1 MLTTAGTVTA
11 DVPSVRQW
19 AQTVVM
25 REILDRQ
32 RHVDIGFLAASTPR
46 REQLIARAA
55 GLLWEWRT
63 DLRFTVNASNTS
75 NLPVIDASCSSLADT
90 RILLNVHGGNET
102 GFDWARAVEAMAN
115 GCVLASETSVGY
127 APLVPGVH
135 FLMAPYE
142 SLVERAVALA
152 FDEPRRAAM
161 AEAAYALAATGMP
174 TTQPAQVT
182 VERARTAP
190 RRRRKVSPATD
201 SQGLPRMLSE
211 LKAAY
216 LAQVEMTRSIEATI
230 SLVEHGDP
238 HHTDVV
244 SSSAWPSFDPE
255 VSVVI
260 ALYNEER
267 HLADTVHSVIAAS
280 GESGPRT
287 ELLIV
292 DDHSTDDSRHLA
304 ERLLEAIDWYPA
316 TLMARAANGGPAVAR
331 NVGFNAA
338 RASHVLVLDA
348 GSTLYPTG
356 LRRLLDGLLD
366 APSDVVA
373 TYGIVEQFDTTGP
386 LGLSSHL
393 PWSAELLV
401 QGAFVD
407 AAALFRRQAWTDIGG
422 YRTPADGVEDGWEEY
437 DLWLAVAER
446 DLRAEHVGSVVAR
459 HRRRPAAMLEIS
471 DVDVASTFLILRE
484 RHPRLPWPS

>member
-1 MLTTAGTVTA
+1 MLTTAGTVTP
-11 DVPSVRQW
+11 DVPSVGQR
-19 AQTVVM
+19 AHNVVM

-32 RHVDIGFLAASTPR
+32 RHVDIGFMAASTPR

-63 DLRFTVNASNTS
+63 DLRFTT
-75 NLPVIDASCSSLADT
+75 PDAPILDAGCSSLADT
-90 RILLNVHGGNET
+90 RILLNVHGGDEP
-102 GFDWARAVEAMAN
+102 GFEWARVIDAMTT
-115 GCVLASETSVGY
+115 GCVVASETSVGY
-127 APLVPGVH
+127 EPLVPGVH

-142 SLVERAVALA
+142 SLAEQAVALA

-161 AEAAYALAATGMP
+161 AEAAYKLAATELA
-174 TTQPAQVT
+174 QHKPAPVT
-182 VERARTAP
+182 AARLRTP
-190 RRRRKVSPATD
+190 RHRRRKPVRATD
-201 SQGLPRMLSE
+201 SQGLPKMLCE

-238 HHTDVV
+238 DHADIV
-244 SSSAWPSFDPE
+244 STSAWSSFEPE

-260 ALYNEER
+260 ALCNQER

-292 DDHSTDDSRHLA
+292 DDHSTDDSRHVA
-304 ERLLEAIDWYPA
+304 GQLLDATDWYPA
-316 TLMARAANGGPAVAR
+316 TLIGRAANAGPAVAR

-338 RASHVLVLDA
+338 RAPHVLALDA
-348 GSTLYPTG
+348 GNTLYPTG
-356 LRRLLDGLLD
+356 LRRLLDELLA

-373 TYGIVEQFDTTGP
+373 TYGIVEHFDTTGP
-386 LGLSSHL
+386 LGLASHM
-393 PWSAELLV
+393 PWAAELLV

-407 AAALFRRQAWTDIGG
+407 AAAMFRRQAWSEIGG
-422 YRTPADGVEDGWEEY
+422 YRTPTDGIVDGWEEY
-437 DLWLAVAER
+437 DMWLSVAER
-446 DLRAEHVGSVVAR
+446 GLRAEHIGSVVAR
-459 HRRRPAAMLEIS
+459 HRQQPAAMLRIN
-471 DVDVASTFLILRE
+471 DVDVASTLLILRE

>member
-1 MLTTAGTVTA
+1 MLTTTGTVTA
-11 DVPSVRQW
+11 DVPSVRQR

-25 REILDRQ
+25 TEILDRQ
-32 RHVDIGFLAASTPR
+32 RHVDIGFMAASTPR

-63 DLRFTVNASNTS
+63 DLHFTVDTS
-75 NLPVIDASCSSLADT
+75 NPRNRAVTDASCSSLADT
-90 RILLNVHGGNET
+90 RILLNVHGGDEP
-102 GFDWARAVEAMAN
+102 GFDWARVVDAMAN
-115 GCVLASETSVGY
+115 GCVVASETSVGY

-142 SLVERAVALA
+142 SLVEQTVALA

-161 AEAAYALAATGMP
+161 AEAALALAAAGMP
-174 TTQPAQVT
+174 QTQPAQVRS
-182 VERARTAP
+182 ELARTAR

-201 SQGLPRMLSE
+201 SQGLPKMLSE
-211 LKAAY
+211 LKTAY
-216 LAQVEMTRSIEATI
+216 LAQLEMTRSIEATI

-238 HHTDVV
+238 GHTDIV
-244 SSSAWPSFDPE
+244 STSAWPSFDPE

-260 ALYNEER
+260 ALCNEER
-267 HLADTVHSVIAAS
+267 HVANTVHSVIAAS
-280 GESGPRT
+280 GEQGPRT

-292 DDHSTDDSRHLA
+292 DDHSTDDSRHVA

-316 TLMARAANGGPAVAR
+316 TLIGRAANGGPAVAR

-338 RASHVLVLDA
+338 RAPHVLALAA

-393 PWSAELLV
+393 PWAAELLV
-401 QGAFVD
+401 QGTFVD
-407 AAALFRRQAWTDIGG
+407 AAALFRRQAWSEMGG

-446 DLRAEHVGSVVAR
+446 EMRAEHVGSVVAR
-459 HRRRPAAMLEIS
+459 HRRQPAAMLEIS